1 MILLEDD
8 WPRQF
13 TTEHASFKVTC
24 PAQKSTCYG
33 LTDGIF
39 SSPVDNIAGASK
51 AQQALQGSKGNPQK
65 AATTLA

>member
-1 MILLEDD
+1 MTLLEDD

-13 TTEHASFKVTC
+13 ITEHASFKVTC

-39 SSPVDNIAGASK
+39 LSSVDDITGASK

-65 AATTLA
+65 AATMI

>member
-13 TTEHASFKVTC
+13 TIEHASFKVTC
-24 PAQKSTCYG
+24 PAQYSTCYG

-39 SSPVDNIAGASK
+39 SSPVNNIAAASK
-51 AQQALQGSKGNPQK
+51 TQQALLGSKGNP
-65 AATTLA
+65 